1 MNYKDIND
9 KWKMFLTENAFK
21 EDIVIKPEKDKKKK
35 KKGKKEII
43 VSEEDDVNEWEEFEE
58 AVINEPSGSEG
69 NEATNSVEEEENL
82 EEMSAMSGGAVQ
94 GYAGNAFA
102 PKKKHKRY

>member
-43 VSEEDDVNEWEEFEE
+43 VSEEDDVNEWEE
-58 AVINEPSGSEG
+58 
-69 NEATNSVEEEENL
+69 L
-82 EEMSAMSGGAVQ
+82 EEISAMSGGGVTI
-94 GYAGNAFA
+94 A
-102 PKKKHKRY
+102 PRRLDDEE

>member
-1 MNYKDIND
+1 MNYKEIND
-9 KWKMFLTENAFK
+9 KWKVFLTENTFR
-21 EDIVIKPEKDKKKK
+21 EEIVIKPGKDKKKR

-43 VSEEDDVNEWEEFEE
+43 VSEKDDVNEWEEFEE

-69 NEATNSVEEEENL
+69 NEATNSVEEESL

-102 PKKKHKRY
+102 PKKKIKPY

>member
-43 VSEEDDVNEWEEFEE
+43 VSEDDLTEFEEFEE
-58 AVINEPSGSEG
+58 AVINEPSGAEG
-69 NEATNSVEEEENL
+69 YDDKSL

-102 PKKKHKRY
+102 PKKKIKPY